1 MVCEMGFS
9 GTLWTP
15 MLKWLEK
22 DGFQKAGEKSRGKWA
37 VAIEEAALEAG
48 SSRGGRIPV
57 SAVRAESLTNLINHL
72 FTILSLFNPF
82 RSHKNPL
89 EPPRFQKV
97 GTKWGHLPDLS
108 SVLRQ

>member
-57 SAVRAESLTNLINHL
+57 SAVRAERPTNLINHL
-72 FTILSLFNPF
+72 PTNLCLFNPF
-82 RSHKNPL
+82 QS
-89 EPPRFQKV
+89 
-97 GTKWGHLPDLS
+97 T
-108 SVLRQ
+108 